1 MFSRDGA
8 QPKNEDRNLRG
19 AADNLVLADLGFAAY
34 IRMNDPAR

>member
-1 MFSRDGA
+1 MAPSQRM
-8 QPKNEDRNLRG
+8 KDRNLRG